1 MCRKLTSAYLLNTG
15 KDGQFGTTLLCSMG
29 LLWGGG
35 KEKANTRISNLKHS
49 KIILALE
56 KTAIK
61 EKC

>member
-1 MCRKLTSAYLLNTG
+1 MASLV
-15 KDGQFGTTLLCSMG
+15 LLCYAVWA

-35 KEKANTRISNLKHS
+35 KEKANARISNLKHL

-56 KTAIK
+56 NTAIK